1 MTSKPTTPPK
11 KQDILANY
19 FYISL
24 KITNYQET
32 LKRAFTLL
40 RRESEKLENAIRQ
53 FIICNTDFNRP
64 LRRWNNKKEY
74 MRQK

>member
-1 MTSKPTTPPK
+1 MTSKPTTPVK

-32 LKRAFTLL
+32 LKTAFTLL

-64 LRRWNNKKEY
+64 LRGWNNKKGY
-74 MRQK
+74 MR